1 MYFEEID
8 GERQLDFVRKFD
20 YIREAGTDGEEK
32 AALEIQRE
40 LKSFGVDSRLEEF
53 EIDTWRILKAEFT
66 VTEPFEKTYTVA
78 GYGRCGS
85 TPADGIEAPFLYAE
99 NGDDIKTVQTNL
111 GHSTASF
118 TLKTY
123 AHVSDQ
129 MQRSSAARMEELI
142 SSLGAVN

>member
-1 MYFEEID
+1 MEYNEIC
-8 GERQLDFVRKFD
+8 GKRQLEFIKQFD

-85 TPADGIEAPFLYAE
+85 TPAEGSRPRSCTR
-99 NGDDIKTVQTNL
+99 KTAMILIFPRQ
-111 GHSTASF
+111 
-118 TLKTY
+118 KE
-123 AHVSDQ
+123 
-129 MQRSSAARMEELI
+129 RSSW
-142 SSLGAVN
+142 

>member
-1 MYFEEID
+1 MEYNMIC
-8 GERQLDFVRKFD
+8 GKRQLEFIKQFD

-85 TPADGIEAPFLYAE
+85 TAFLRYGGLYVSFSAP
-99 NGDDIKTVQTNL
+99 
-111 GHSTASF
+111 
-118 TLKTY
+118 
-123 AHVSDQ
+123 
-129 MQRSSAARMEELI
+129 LI
-142 SSLGAVN
+142 RYDFAGKRR

>member
-1 MYFEEID
+1 MEYNEIC
-8 GERQLDFVRKFD
+8 GKRQLEFIKQFD